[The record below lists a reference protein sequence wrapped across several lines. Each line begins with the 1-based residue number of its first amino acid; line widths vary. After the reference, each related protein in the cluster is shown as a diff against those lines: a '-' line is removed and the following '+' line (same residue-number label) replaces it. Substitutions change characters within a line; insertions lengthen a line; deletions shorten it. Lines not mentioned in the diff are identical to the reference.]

1 MAGIPEIYDVTTAPV
16 SAPRAFGGLSVFD
29 FEDYGEH
36 AGLGMTWDTTACF
49 QSAVTYNA
57 CVDPSVDPLTAS
69 GCNTQGYANP
79 FAVYTYD
86 TDSIG
91 AGSRSMAQ
99 HEANATAR
107 LLAAEQWG
115 FEQYLM
121 AYLIANK
128 TDVAMAG
135 LPPAASHAGSMD
147 RALIALAT
155 AEEATAQITNNERI
169 LFMNTWLGSMLVAY
183 GALKSSGG
191 VMKTQL
197 GSKVAIT
204 ASNPLTGTSPATIY
218 GTGPWKTHRGAVE
231 TLNGTTRPGTS
242 INDVSIIA
250 QRTYAIGTACGVVAV
265 DSGILKVIV

>member
-1 MAGIPEIYDVTTAPV
+1 MAGIADIYDVTTAPV

-91 AGSRSMAQ
+91 AGSRSMAE

-121 AYLIANK
+121 ANLIANK
-128 TDVAMAG
+128 TDVPMAG
-135 LPPAASHAGSMD
+135 LPPAAAHVASAET
-147 RALIALAT
+147 ALIALAT
-155 AEEATAQITNNERI
+155 AEEATAQITNNERT
-169 LFMNTWLGSMLVAY
+169 LFMNTWLGSILISQ
-183 GALKSSGG
+183 GALKPFGG
-191 VMKTQL
+191 TMKTHL
-197 GSKVAIT
+197 GSRVAIT
-204 ASNPLTGTSPATIY
+204 ATAPLTGTSPATIY

-231 TLNGTTRPGTS
+231 TLNGTTPPGTS

-265 DSGILKVIV
+265 DSGIVKSQ

>member
-1 MAGIPEIYDVTTAPV
+1 MAGIPDIYEVTNAPV

-121 AYLIANK
+121 ANLIANK
-128 TDVAMAG
+128 TDVPIAG
-135 LPPAASHAGSMD
+135 KPPGAAHSSSSEL
-147 RALIALAT
+147 ALVCLAT

-169 LFMNTWLGSMLVAY
+169 LFMNTWLGSLLISN
-183 GALKSSGG
+183 GALKPFGG
-191 VMKTQL
+191 VMKTHL
-197 GSKVAIT
+197 GSRVAIT
-204 ASNPLTGTSPATIY
+204 ATAPLTGTSPATIY

-231 TLNGTTRPGTS
+231 TLNGTTPPGTS

-265 DSGILKVIV
+265 DSGIAKAV

>member
-1 MAGIPEIYDVTTAPV
+1 MAGVPDIYDVTTAPV

-49 QSAVTYNA
+49 QSGFTYNA
-57 CVDPSVDPLTAS
+57 CVDPSRDPLTAS
-69 GCNTQGYANP
+69 GCNIQGYADP

-91 AGSRSMAQ
+91 AGSRSIAQ

-115 FEQYLM
+115 FEQYLV

-135 LPPAASHAGSMD
+135 LAPAADGNTTAQ
-147 RALIALAT
+147 RAFIALAT
-155 AEEATAQITNNERI
+155 AEEATAQITNNERT
-169 LFMNTWLGSMLVAY
+169 LFMNTWLGSLLISQ
-183 GALKSSGG
+183 GALKPFGG

-197 GSKVAIT
+197 GSRVAIT
-204 ASNPLTGTSPATIY
+204 ATNPLTGTSPATIY
-218 GTGPWKTHRGAVE
+218 GSGPWKTHRGAVE
-231 TLNGTTRPGTS
+231 TLNGTTAPGTAV
-242 INDVSIIA
+242 NDVSIIA
-250 QRTYAIGTACGVVAV
+250 QRVYAIGTACGVVAV
-265 DSGILKVIV
+265 DSGILKVP